1 MHIDPSTQAFFIK
14 MSETN
19 KKRFLSSDYER
30 TLEKTSKEKRL
41 TKGKNDVPQL
51 GTQKQ
56 QAKTLMSQEQI
67 KMAAFLAE
75 AGLTMEQA
83 FYGADIEINQNIRTP
98 FIHGQPLVKQELI
111 KDLPTQMRRFHDFYM
126 RASARGRT
134 MIGVLIRKENYFWPT
149 DVMWLEFKDIY
160 EIYHKEALDLSLVSC
175 WIL

>member
-1 MHIDPSTQAFFIK
+1 M
-14 MSETN
+14 
-19 KKRFLSSDYER
+19 
-30 TLEKTSKEKRL
+30 
-41 TKGKNDVPQL
+41 PQL
-51 GTQKQ
+51 ETQKQ

-83 FYGADIEINQNIRTP
+83 LYGADIEINQNIRTP

-134 MIGVLIRKENYFWPT
+134 MIGVLIRKENYFRPT